1 SDLRRSGCNALQTP
15 SRSSSSTS
23 MASSSTGR
31 SGDQAYKNKVTK
43 RTRRILVETATQE
56 RTSRAFEQTTAKP
69 NGDAAAFS
77 IGVTQG
83 VIGPLTDL
91 AIVAAKENARLAAE
105 LQAVALDALH
115 ESQATVLRPPPVES
129 GGLLERV
136 RDLEHTP
143 LVLVTPDDL

>member
-1 SDLRRSGCNALQTP
+1 
-15 SRSSSSTS
+15 
-23 MASSSTGR
+23 M
-31 SGDQAYKNKVTK
+31 
-43 RTRRILVETATQE
+43 ETATQE

-115 ESQATVLRPPPVES
+115 ESQATVLRRLSVWPDMLTDPMHLYHRGFLETLDSAQRTLTFVGMPVPPARAASEFDRLQTAANDAGRRIRETVDGNSGTRES
-129 GGLLERV
+129 TR
-136 RDLEHTP
+136 R
-143 LVLVTPDDL
+143 

>member
-1 SDLRRSGCNALQTP
+1 
-15 SRSSSSTS
+15 
-23 MASSSTGR
+23 M
-31 SGDQAYKNKVTK
+31 
-43 RTRRILVETATQE
+43 ETATQE

-115 ESQATVLRPPPVES
+115 ESQATVLRRLSVWPDMLTDPMNLYHR
-129 GGLLERV
+129 GFLETLDSAQRTLTFMGMSA
-136 RDLEHTP
+136 R
-143 LVLVTPDDL
+143 LVTQAADRLQTAANDAGRRIRETVDGNSGTRESTRR

>member
-1 SDLRRSGCNALQTP
+1 
-15 SRSSSSTS
+15 
-23 MASSSTGR
+23 M
-31 SGDQAYKNKVTK
+31 
-43 RTRRILVETATQE
+43 ETATQE

-115 ESQATVLRPPPVES
+115 ESQATVLRRLSVWPDMLTDPMHLYHR
-129 GGLLERV
+129 GFLETLDSAQRTLTFMGMSA
-136 RDLEHTP
+136 R
-143 LVLVTPDDL
+143 LVTQAADRLQTAANDAGRRIRETVDGNSGTRESTRR

>member
-1 SDLRRSGCNALQTP
+1 
-15 SRSSSSTS
+15 
-23 MASSSTGR
+23 
-31 SGDQAYKNKVTK
+31 
-43 RTRRILVETATQE
+43 VETATQE

-115 ESQATVLRPPPVES
+115 ESQATALRRLSVWPDMLTDPMHLYHR
-129 GGLLERV
+129 GFLETLDSAQRTLTFMGMSA
-136 RDLEHTP
+136 R
-143 LVLVTPDDL
+143 LVTQAADRLQTAANDAGRRIRETVDGNSGTRESTRR